1 MRRSLLAGDSWD
13 VAPQL
18 IGALL
23 VVGEC
28 VGRIV
33 EVEAYGGARDAAS
46 HAFRGPTA
54 RNAPMFGR
62 AGTLYVYRSYGIHWC
77 ANVVTGRVGDPQA
90 VLVRAVEPVSGLDA
104 MWRRRPG
111 ITDERRLTDGP
122 GKLCAALGI
131 DGSHD
136 GIDVCVRSSA
146 VQLCVGEAPDAVVA
160 SRRIGIS
167 ADVERPWRWSDP
179 DSSMV
184 SRPRARPGPRVEPVS
199 SC

>member
-1 MRRSLLAGDSWD
+1 MRSIRRSVLAADSAE

-23 VVGEC
+23 VVGTC

-33 EVEAYGGARDAAS
+33 EVEAYGGRDDAAS
-46 HAFRGPTA
+46 HAFRGPTP
-54 RNAPMFGR
+54 RNAPMFKR

-77 ANVVTGRVGDPQA
+77 ANVVTGAAGDAQA
-90 VLVRAVEPVSGLDA
+90 VLLRAVEPVAGREE

-111 ITDERRLTDGP
+111 ITDERRLADGP

-131 DGSHD
+131 DGTYD
-136 GIDVCVRSSA
+136 GIDVCERSSP
-146 VQLCVGEAPDAVVA
+146 VRLCVGTTPDPVVA

-167 ADVERPWRWSDP
+167 AAVERPWRWSDP
-179 DSSMV
+179 GSSMV
-184 SRPRARPGPRVEPVS
+184 SRPRPRPVGPGS